1 MVANVC
7 GLLGGGGIGDG
18 GHASIASG
26 MVLKVSKWFSRFWL
40 WIQLCKKQNYRFRKP
55 KWRVIFCHCNQSKVF
70 WTPLHC
76 RATWLKCHF
85 RNDSKNYLTFLVH
98 PSRYIWLN
106 KPGGW
111 RRTWFLEMNFCLK
124 VSSVTGH
131 LCIQVNCLFTFSW
144 TQWWTNLI
152 WSFCCPFKKNSS
164 IKFYVF

>member
-1 MVANVC
+1 MREY
-7 GLLGGGGIGDG
+7 
-18 GHASIASG
+18 
-26 MVLKVSKWFSRFWL
+26 SKIRNFVTYQ
-40 WIQLCKKQNYRFRKP
+40 ITVPMTCQQ
-55 KWRVIFCHCNQSKVF
+55 H
-70 WTPLHC
+70 
-76 RATWLKCHF
+76 KCHF

-164 IKFYVF
+164 IKFYVFKNSACIKPLSSSVITNQPYVISVLRLIYWMNEWF